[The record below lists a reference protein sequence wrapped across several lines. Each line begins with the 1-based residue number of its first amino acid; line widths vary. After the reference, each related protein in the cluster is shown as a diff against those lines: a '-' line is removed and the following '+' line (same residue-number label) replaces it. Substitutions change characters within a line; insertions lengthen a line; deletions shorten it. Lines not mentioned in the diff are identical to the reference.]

1 MVETKLDFAKPFL
14 EQYQASLAVDKD
26 KLSIIWNEFGTDHR
40 KEFPLAMAVV
50 PDGVTEIDLRYNHL
64 DKLPNEELIAAI
76 AVLPGSVK
84 ILRLEN
90 LSTDHRQPP
99 SKSFHEVLRTLA
111 GVTTLSLGYNKW
123 GGLTG
128 SEFIALCKSVPDSV
142 TALSLDAC
150 DLSLLPAAD
159 LAESLSKL
167 PGSIKVLNLDNNYL
181 GGRYTTE
188 ELELILKSCHAAT
201 LKLSANN
208 LGNHKLNFKD
218 LSPKVRCLD
227 LSVNNFYG
235 LPADSVVSIL
245 SSIPLSVTELSLD
258 GNNIYRYARE
268 GSNGPDELPSIL
280 TAIPVGVTS
289 LDLSNNCLFEMLQ
302 DKFPVIMSSL
312 GKNIRHLKL
321 GGGSYGDINVAELKA
336 CLSGIPE
343 WITSVDLG
351 MNHLHDKSVDDMIS
365 ILTSLPP
372 TVRKVRLSANPFVN
386 YSEAELEKLG
396 KALTQVVELKLDL
409 YPRVEALEFN
419 IPEASPDKAK
429 AAEEIINKHVGAWV
443 REAQGSLRP
452 LMSNNTSQI
461 VLEYLGLETQEAVR
475 WLGTGADLPQPPLT
489 LASLADRLNDPIW
502 DRKGYLLPF
511 FDFRKTPTGIVDLR
525 ALISQPTADP
535 KQLLADLKAVAQ
547 SRLDS
552 PPFFTKRKQSV
563 TNLYESI
570 VAMDDELALVASPG
584 LGV

>member
-14 EQYQASLAVDKD
+14 EQYQASLAVDKN
-26 KLSIIWNEFGTDHR
+26 KLSIIWSELGTNHR
-40 KEFPLAMAVV
+40 KEFPLAMAAV
-50 PDGVTEIDLRYNHL
+50 PDGVTEIDLRHNQL
-64 DKLPNEELIAAI
+64 DRLPNEELIAAI
-76 AVLPGSVK
+76 AALPSSVK
-84 ILRLEN
+84 ILRLEC
-90 LSTDHRQPP
+90 LSSDPSLPP
-99 SKSFHEVLRTLA
+99 SRSFHQILPTLA
-111 GVTTLSLGYNKW
+111 GVTTLSLSFNNW
-123 GGLTG
+123 GGFTG
-128 SEFIALCKSVPDSV
+128 SEFIALCESVLDSV
-142 TALSLDAC
+142 VELSFEYCYLGR
-150 DLSLLPAAD
+150 LPAAD
-159 LAESLSKL
+159 LAQALSKL
-167 PGSIKVLNLDNNYL
+167 PSSIKVLNLDNNYL
-181 GGRYTTE
+181 GGRTTE

-201 LKLSANN
+201 LKLSTNN

-235 LPADSVVSIL
+235 LPADSLVSIL

-280 TAIPVGVTS
+280 AAIPAGVTS
-289 LDLSNNCLFEMLQ
+289 LDLSNNCLFEMLN
-302 DKFPVIMSSL
+302 DKFQVIMSSL
-312 GKNIRHLKL
+312 SKNIRHLKL

-396 KALTQVVELKLDL
+396 KALTQVVELKLDI
-409 YPRVEALEFN
+409 YPLEPFEFD

-452 LMSNNTSQI
+452 LMSNDTSQI

-475 WLGTGADLPQPPLT
+475 WLGTGADLPHPPLT

-584 LGV
+584 LGA